1 MWVVFS
7 IVLSAIS
14 SLRIANIPARTK
26 NFCCQMGR
34 LFPTQQESNSC
45 WIDYRTG
52 NKWQTG
58 AMSHASNP

>member
-1 MWVVFS
+1 MRVVFS

-14 SLRIANIPARTK
+14 SLRIVTIPARMK

-34 LFPTQQESNSC
+34 LFPTQQEGNSC

-52 NKWQTG
+52 NKRQTG
-58 AMSHASNP
+58 VMSRASNT